1 MIYYM
6 GRMSLEDRIKIL
18 ERVIETTSMFGSDE
32 GMEQIVEWLKE
43 LKTYKEWLSSFNT
56 DSATECFTAV
66 QELKKI
72 IFEGGGEMTIVGM
85 SVEGMALKELKYVD
99 EEDDWMMGYNK
110 AIDDAIATV
119 NEWLSSF
126 NTDSATKCFIAVQ
139 ELKKLYSEEVKE
151 DECKM
156 L

>member
-1 MIYYM
+1 
-6 GRMSLEDRIKIL
+6 
-18 ERVIETTSMFGSDE
+18 
-32 GMEQIVEWLKE
+32 
-43 LKTYKEWLSSFNT
+43 
-56 DSATECFTAV
+56 
-66 QELKKI
+66 
-72 IFEGGGEMTIVGM
+72 MTIVGM
-85 SVEGMALKELKYVD
+85 SVEGMALKELKYID

-151 DECKM
+151 DEERNDTNGEEET
-156 L
+156 

>member
-72 IFEGGGEMTIVGM
+72 IFEGGGEMTIVGT

-126 NTDSATKCFIAVQ
+126 NTDSATECFTAVQ
-139 ELKKLYSEEVKE
+139 ELKKLYSKEVE
-151 DECKM
+151 DHE
-156 L
+156 

>member
-1 MIYYM
+1 M
-6 GRMSLEDRIKIL
+6 K
-18 ERVIETTSMFGSDE
+18 
-32 GMEQIVEWLKE
+32 
-43 LKTYKEWLSSFNT
+43 
-56 DSATECFTAV
+56 
-66 QELKKI
+66 
-72 IFEGGGEMTIVGM
+72 IVGT

-139 ELKKLYSEEVKE
+139 ELKKLYSKEVDDHE
-151 DECKM
+151 
-156 L
+156 